1 MLNEPPS
8 ESVPRPPTDFGSPG
22 SVTHFRGPYRDGPPK
37 SALEVETP
45 PLEKFGVAEIRRM
58 IVIYLVLSLSIVRRL
73 ARHLVPRRGE
83 TWARAAAEGAVD
95 GFERLGPTFV
105 KLGQLIASSPSLFPA
120 PLPEAAA
127 RCLDEVPPFD
137 GETAREMIRK
147 DLGRAPAQIFKSFD
161 DSPLSA
167 ASIGQVHGCVLPD
180 GREAVIKL
188 QRPNIRERMTTD
200 LRIMHRLAK
209 TLQRTKLGASANLTA
224 AVADLHANTFKEL
237 NPALEAHR
245 QSVFRD
251 NIGAFGDNT
260 YITAPEVYWDYC
272 GPHMICMERMC
283 GVPMD
288 EFDVIRDRGVDG
300 ELIMRRG
307 VKVWLEAAMVHGPF
321 HGDVHAGNL
330 WVLEDGRATYLDF
343 GIMGELTAEWRE
355 LIRDLFYTSMID
367 GDFSRVARA
376 FKRVGAFPDDIGSDE
391 EVGLRMQVAFGP
403 MLDVGISGV
412 SLGDVFKSIVQMME
426 QFGAASPQELM
437 LVTKQ
442 LLYFERYAKV
452 HAPNWALARDLFLV
466 KNIFPEEAA
475 AKAAELGIEFPD

>member
-1 MLNEPPS
+1 MLDEPS
-8 ESVPRPPTDFGSPG
+8 SSAIPRPPTDFGTPG
-22 SVTHFRGPYRDGPPK
+22 SVTHFRGPYAGGPPRA
-37 SALEVETP
+37 ALEVETP
-45 PLEKFGVAEIRRM
+45 TLDKFGVAEIRRM
-58 IVIYLVLSLSIVRRL
+58 VVIYFVLIVSVARRMATHAL
-73 ARHLVPRRGE
+73 RRRGQN
-83 TWARAAAEGAVD
+83 WARVAAEGAVD

-120 PLPEAAA
+120 PLADAAL

-137 GETAREMIRK
+137 GETARDMIRR
-147 DLGRAPAQIFKSFD
+147 DLGRAPAQVFKSFD

-167 ASIGQVHGCVLPD
+167 ASIGQVHGCILPD

-209 TLQRTKLGASANLTA
+209 TLQRTKLGKSANLTA

-237 NPALEAHR
+237 NPALEAYR
-245 QSVFRD
+245 QTQFRD

-260 YITAPEVYWDYC
+260 FITAPEVYWDYC

-288 EFDVIRDRGVDG
+288 EFDTIRERGIDG
-300 ELIMRRG
+300 ELILRRG
-307 VKVWLEAAMVHGPF
+307 VKVWMEAAMIHGPF

-330 WVLEDGRATYLDF
+330 WVLDDGRGTYLDF
-343 GIMGELTAEWRE
+343 GIMGELSDEWKG
-355 LIRDLFYTSMID
+355 LIRDLFFTSMID
-367 GDFSRVARA
+367 GDFTRVARA

-391 EVGLRMQVAFGP
+391 EVGARIQMAFGP

-412 SLGDVFKSIVQMME
+412 SLGEIFKSSVQMMN
-426 QFGAASPQELM
+426 QFGATSPQEMM
-437 LVTKQ
+437 LITKQ
-442 LLYFERYAKV
+442 LLYFERYARV

-466 KNIFPEEAA
+466 KNIFPDDAA
-475 AKAAELGIEFPD
+475 AKAAELGLEFPD